1 MNGMMNGEA
10 DFMEVCVRNTPVLE
24 TERLILRR
32 FTEEDMEDLLCAMEE
47 LVDLCS
53 RQDGQS
59 YSLLQGPMRCW
70 SLTDENGSLA
80 AFGAGSALEEGMWE
94 CQAFTRPD
102 LRRRGCFSRILEM
115 MAEDELL
122 QDCDIC
128 FWTDSRWNEAAEA
141 LEAVGAERIMEE
153 HLMEIPLRGEEPD
166 GRGSDG
172 RGSGRRGCGRRGSG
186 RRGCGRLALD
196 ICEDGRG
203 DLAVRAYT
211 EDRVMAGECFLNR
224 GSDSLCLYDLKVP
237 EALRGQGMGTAFM
250 ESLMPVLADEGY
262 KRLRL
267 QVSGTNLPAM
277 ALYKKTGFLI
287 KETLFCWLY

>member
-1 MNGMMNGEA
+1 MMDDGWDGEA
-10 DFMEVCVRNTPVLE
+10 DFMEVCVTNTPVLE

-32 FTEEDMEDLLCAMEE
+32 FTEEDMEALRCPMEE

-59 YSLLQGPMRCW
+59 YSLLPAPMRCW

-102 LRRRGCFSRILEM
+102 LRRRGYFFRILEM

-128 FWTDSRWNEAAEA
+128 FWTDSRWNGAAEA
-141 LEAVGAERIMEE
+141 LAAAGAERVMEE
-153 HLMEIPLRGEEPD
+153 HLMEIPLMEGEPD

-172 RGSGRRGCGRRGSG
+172 RDSDRRGTDRTA
-186 RRGCGRLALD
+186 GCGRLALE
-196 ICEDGRG
+196 ICEDDSG

-224 GSDSLCLYDLKVP
+224 GSDSLCLYDLEVP